1 MNVALTGAVE
11 LLDRSLAYT
20 RLALAKIGPEHAALP
35 TPCHGWPLHRL
46 LEHMDDGLDAY
57 TEAAT
62 GRVSLVPS
70 VGDAPV
76 ESIRAKACAL
86 LSWWL
91 DPPVEHVEIGDRR
104 LAAETLLSAAA
115 LEITLHGWDVH
126 ETLGR
131 RTPVPE
137 DLAAPLFDVAIQV
150 ATGPWRPSCFAPPV
164 TPPPGDTESQL
175 LVGFLGRGRPDGTAK
190 NGGFSR
196 RPG

>member
-1 MNVALTGAVE
+1 MTVALVGAVE

-20 RLALAKIGPEHAALP
+20 RTALAGIGPEHTALP

-70 VGDAPV
+70 VGGGQVD
-76 ESIRAKACAL
+76 SIRTKACSL

-91 DPPVEHVEIGDRR
+91 DPSVDVVEIGDRR

-115 LEITLHGWDVH
+115 LEITLHGWDIH
-126 ETLGR
+126 QTLGH
-131 RTPVPE
+131 RTLVPD
-137 DLAAPLFDVAIQV
+137 DLATPLFDVAVRV
-150 ATGPWRPSCFAPPV
+150 ATDPHRPSCFAPPV
-164 TPPPGDTESQL
+164 TPPPGDTESEFL
-175 LVGFLGRGRPDGTAK
+175 LGFLGR
-190 NGGFSR
+190 S
-196 RPG
+196 

>member
-11 LLDRSLAYT
+11 LLDRSLAYA
-20 RLALAKIGPEHAALP
+20 RPALAQIGPEHAALP

-46 LEHMDDGLDAY
+46 LEHLDDGLDAY

-62 GRVSLVPS
+62 GRVSLVPGL
-70 VGDAPV
+70 GDAPV
-76 ESIRAKACAL
+76 QSIRAKACAL

-91 DPPVEHVEIGDRR
+91 DPPVEFVEIGDRR

-126 ETLGR
+126 EALGR

-137 DLAAPLFDVAIQV
+137 DLAGPLLDVAIQV
-150 ATGPWRPSCFAPPV
+150 ATGPWRPGCFALPV
-164 TPPPGDTESQL
+164 TPPPGDSESQL
-175 LVGFLGRGRPDGTAK
+175 LVGFLGRGRPGGSAK
-190 NGGFSR
+190 DGGFSR
-196 RPG
+196 GPG